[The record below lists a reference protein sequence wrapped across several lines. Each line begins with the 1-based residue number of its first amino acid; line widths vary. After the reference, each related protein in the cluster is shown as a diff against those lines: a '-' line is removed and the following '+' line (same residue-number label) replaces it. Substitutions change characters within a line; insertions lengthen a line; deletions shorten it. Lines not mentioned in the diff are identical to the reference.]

1 MTPIRHHYKGQ
12 SNIKEISKKYFNCQ
26 TTVSQLSREEIVL
39 ITHSSPFTHRQTQT
53 LTVEK
58 SICKK
63 PTTHTQE
70 KTVTQIQII
79 HK

>member
-39 ITHSSPFTHRQTQT
+39 ITHPGPFTHRQTQT

-63 PTTHTQE
+63 TNHTYTR
-70 KTVTQIQII
+70 KNSDTNPNNS
-79 HK
+79 